1 MLTNQ
6 ELLLLKYASKDKK
19 YFNLQ
24 ITKTSTIGQLLD
36 YHNGPLLKY
45 EAEKTNSVQRLLQLD
60 FCTLSKAF
68 FGPLK
73 IESGEKYLKITE
85 KGIGYLLELESK

>member
-6 ELLLLKYASKDKK
+6 ELLLLKYASKDSK
-19 YFNLQ
+19 YANLQ

-45 EAEKTNSVQRLLQLD
+45 EAEKNSAIQRLLQLK
-60 FCTLSKAF
+60 FCILLKAF

-85 KGIGYLLELESK
+85 EGKNYLSRLEL